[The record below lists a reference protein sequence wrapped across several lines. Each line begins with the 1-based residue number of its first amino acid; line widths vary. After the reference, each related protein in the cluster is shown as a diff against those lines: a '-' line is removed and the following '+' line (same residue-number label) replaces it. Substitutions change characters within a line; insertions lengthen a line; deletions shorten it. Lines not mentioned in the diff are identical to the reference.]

1 MSALAEDQFEN
12 ILSIENKCTR
22 LNLNENIYGTFAE
35 IGAGQETVR
44 HFFRARNPKGTI
56 AKTLSAYDKDFS
68 DAIYGLDPQNRYV
81 TEHRLKSMLKYETG
95 LIEQRISRVKHPE
108 KLFFSYANTVAT
120 IDWAK
125 KYKGHGWLGIRF
137 QKKPKQEYSEIIL
150 HVQLHE
156 NSAAHQQISLG
167 LMGVNL
173 IYAAFYQS
181 DDPMQVMRHLYD
193 HLDSDK
199 IEIDSIN
206 FSGPVFEEVD
216 NRLMSLHLVREGI
229 TEAVMF
235 AQDGNNILPANAL
248 YKKNILT
255 LRGSFRPVTN
265 LNLDMYR
272 TSRKLFLDE
281 KRVNKKNTVIIFEM
295 TLNNL
300 KSEGEIDEKDF
311 LDRADLL
318 CASGHTVMISN
329 FQEYYK
335 VVEYFAQHTKEQ
347 LGLVLGV
354 DNLQDIFN
362 EKYYRGLSGGILEAF
377 GKLFF
382 KNLKVYLYP
391 ILDEKTGEIINS
403 KNLKVHPRLK
413 ELYKFFIDNDKVID
427 IEDYDKEALKIHPR
441 KVYEM
446 IKEGDP
452 DWEKMVPGLTAK
464 MIREKKLFQRKPA
477 KESSETS

>member
-81 TEHRLKSMLKYETG
+81 TEPRLKSMLVYETG
-95 LIEQRISRVKHPE
+95 LIEKRISRVKHPD

-125 KYKGHGWLGIRF
+125 KYKGHGWLGLRF

-156 NSAAHQQISLG
+156 NNASHQQISLG
-167 LMGVNL
+167 IMGVNL

-181 DDPMQVMRHLYD
+181 DDPKQVMRHLYD

-206 FSGPVFEEVD
+206 FNGPVFENVD
-216 NRLMSLHLVREGI
+216 NRLMSLHLVKEGI
-229 TEAVMF
+229 TNAVMF
-235 AQDGNNILPANAL
+235 SEDGNNILPANAL

-272 TSRKLFLDE
+272 TARRLFLEE
-281 KRVNKKNTVIIFEM
+281 KKVKKENTVIIFEM
-295 TLNNL
+295 TINNL
-300 KSEGEIDEKDF
+300 KAEGEIDEKDF

-318 CASGHTVMISN
+318 CASGQTVMISS

-335 VVEYFAQHTKEQ
+335 VVEYFAMHTKEQ

-362 EKYYRGLSGGILEAF
+362 EKYYRNLSGGILEAF

-391 ILDEKTGEIINS
+391 ILDKETGEIINS
-403 KNLKVHPRLK
+403 KNLKVHPRVK
-413 ELYKFFIDNDKVID
+413 ELYKFFVDNDKVID
-427 IEDYDKEALKIHPR
+427 IEDYDKEALKINPR

-446 IKEGDP
+446 IRENDT

-464 MIREKKLFQRKPA
+464 LIREKKLFQRKPT

>member
-1 MSALAEDQFEN
+1 MAELSEDEFQN

-44 HFFRARNPKGTI
+44 HFFRAGNPKGTI

-81 TEHRLKSMLKYETG
+81 TEARLKRMIDYEAE
-95 LIEQRISRVKHPE
+95 LIEQRLSRKKYPN

-125 KYKGHGWLGIRF
+125 KYKGHGWLGIKF
-137 QKKPKQEYSEIIL
+137 QREPKQEYSEIML
-150 HVQLHE
+150 HVQFHE
-156 NSAAHQQISLG
+156 NNASHQQVSLG
-167 LMGVNL
+167 IMGVNL

-181 DDPMQVMRHLYD
+181 DDPKMLIKKLYD
-193 HLDSDK
+193 HLSVDK

-206 FSGPVFEEVD
+206 FRGPVFKDVD
-216 NRLMSLHLVREGI
+216 NRLMSLELVKEGI

-235 AQDGNNILPANAL
+235 STEGNNILPANVL

-265 LNLDMYR
+265 LNLNMYM
-272 TSRKLFLDE
+272 SARKLFLEEEEVDPD
-281 KRVNKKNTVIIFEM
+281 KTVVIFEM

-300 KSEGEIDEKDF
+300 KAEGEIDEKDF

-318 CASGHTVMISN
+318 CASGQTVMISN

-335 VVEYFAQHTKEQ
+335 VVEYFSSHTKKQ
-347 LGLVLGV
+347 LGLAMGV
-354 DNLQDIFN
+354 DNLIDIFN
-362 EKYYRGLSGGILEAF
+362 EKYYRHLSGGILEAF

-382 KNLKVYLYP
+382 KSLKVYLYP
-391 ILDEKTGEIINS
+391 IKDEKTGKIITS
-403 KNLKVHPRLK
+403 ENLKVHPRVK
-413 ELYKFFIDNDKVID
+413 ELYKFFIDNDKLVD
-427 IEDYDKEALKIHPR
+427 IEDYDETSLDIHPR

-446 IKEGDP
+446 IREGDHK
-452 DWEKMVPGLTAK
+452 WENMVPGLTAK
-464 MIREKKLFQRKPA
+464 MIKEKNLFQEEKA
-477 KESSETS
+477 S

>member
-1 MSALAEDQFEN
+1 MTEVTEDEFEN
-12 ILSIENKCTR
+12 ILSIQNKCTR

-68 DAIYGLDPQNRYV
+68 DAIYGLDPHNRYV
-81 TEHRLKSMLKYETG
+81 TEFRLKSMLKYETG
-95 LIEQRISRVKHPE
+95 LIEQRISRVKHPD
-108 KLFFSYANTVAT
+108 KLFFSFANTVAT

-125 KYKGHGWLGIRF
+125 KYKGHGWMGIRF
-137 QKKPKQEYSEIIL
+137 QRKPKQEYSEIIL

-167 LMGVNL
+167 IMGVNL

-181 DDPMQVMRHLYD
+181 DDPTNLMRHLYD

-206 FSGPVFEEVD
+206 FSGPVFENVD
-216 NRLMSLHLVREGI
+216 NRLMSLHLVKEGI
-229 TEAVMF
+229 TDAVMF
-235 AQDGNNILPANAL
+235 SEDGNNILPANAL

-255 LRGSFRPVTN
+255 LRGSYRPVTN
-265 LNLDMYR
+265 LNLDMFR
-272 TSRKLFLDE
+272 TARRLFLNE
-281 KRVNKKNTVIIFEM
+281 KNVSKENTVIIFEM

-300 KSEGEIDEKDF
+300 KAEGEIDEKDF

-318 CASGHTVMISN
+318 CASGQTVMISS

-335 VVEYFAQHTKEQ
+335 VVEYFAQHTKAQ

-362 EKYYRGLSGGILEAF
+362 EKYYRNLSGGILEAF

-382 KNLKVYLYP
+382 KKLKVYLYP
-391 ILDEKTGEIINS
+391 ILDEETGEVINS

-413 ELYKFFIDNDKVID
+413 ELYKFFIDNDRVID
-427 IEDYDKEALKIHPR
+427 IEDYDEEALKINPR
-441 KVYEM
+441 KVHEM
-446 IKEGDP
+446 ILDGDER
-452 DWEKMVPGLTAK
+452 WEEMVPDLTAK
-464 MIREKKLFQRKPA
+464 MIKEKNMFQKRESA
-477 KESSETS
+477 TSDKS

>member
-1 MSALAEDQFEN
+1 MTALTEDEFEN
-12 ILSIENKCTR
+12 IQSIQNKCTR
-22 LNLNENIYGTFAE
+22 INLNENVYGTFAE

-81 TEHRLKSMLKYETG
+81 TESRLKSMLLYETG
-95 LIEQRISRVKHPE
+95 LIEQRISRIKHPQ

-125 KYKGHGWLGIRF
+125 KYKGHGWLGVRF
-137 QKKPKQEYSEIIL
+137 HKKPKQEYSEIIL

-167 LMGVNL
+167 IMGVNL

-181 DDPMQVMRHLYD
+181 EDPKLVMRHLYD

-206 FSGPVFEEVD
+206 FNGPVFENVD
-216 NRLMSLHLVREGI
+216 NRLMSLHLVKEGI
-229 TEAVMF
+229 TDAVMF
-235 AQDGNNILPANAL
+235 SRKGNNILPANAL

-265 LNLDMYR
+265 LNLDMY
-272 TSRKLFLDE
+272 TSSRKLFLEEDE
-281 KRVNKKNTVIIFEM
+281 VNKKNTVIIFEM

-300 KSEGEIDEKDF
+300 KAEGEIDEKDF

-318 CASGHTVMISN
+318 CASGHTVMISS

-335 VVEYFAQHTKEQ
+335 VVEYFSQHTKAQ

-362 EKYYRGLSGGILEAF
+362 EKYYRDLSGGILEAF

-382 KNLKVYLYP
+382 KKLKIYLYP
-391 ILDEKTGEIINS
+391 MLDEESGEIIHS
-403 KNLKVHPRLK
+403 KNIKVHPRVK
-413 ELYKFFIDNDKVID
+413 ELYKFFVDNHKLVD
-427 IEDYDKEALKIHPR
+427 IEDYDEEALKIHPR
-441 KVYEM
+441 KIYEM
-446 IKEGDP
+446 LVEGNDE
-452 DWEKMVPGLTAK
+452 WEKMVPGLTAK
-464 MIREKKLFQRKPA
+464 MIKEKHLFQKKKPT
-477 KESSETS
+477 ESS

>member
-1 MSALAEDQFEN
+1 MTEVIEDEFEN
-12 ILSIENKCTR
+12 ILSIQNKCTR

-68 DAIYGLDPQNRYV
+68 DAIYGLDPHNRYV
-81 TEHRLKSMLKYETG
+81 TEFRLKSMLKYETG
-95 LIEQRISRVKHPE
+95 LIEDRISRVKHPE

-125 KYKGHGWLGIRF
+125 KYKGHGWMGIRF
-137 QKKPKQEYSEIIL
+137 QRKPKQEYSEIIL

-167 LMGVNL
+167 IMGVNL

-181 DDPMQVMRHLYD
+181 DNPTEIMHRLYD

-206 FSGPVFEEVD
+206 FNGPVFEHVD
-216 NRLMSLHLVREGI
+216 NRLMSLHLVKEGI
-229 TEAVMF
+229 TDAVMF
-235 AQDGNNILPANAL
+235 AEDGNNILPANAL

-265 LNLDMYR
+265 LNLDMFR
-272 TSRKLFLDE
+272 TARRLFLDE
-281 KRVNKKNTVIIFEM
+281 ETVNKDNTVIIFEM

-300 KSEGEIDEKDF
+300 KDEGGIDEKDF

-335 VVEYFAQHTKEQ
+335 VVEYFSQHTKSQ

-362 EKYYRGLSGGILEAF
+362 EKYYRDLSGGILEAF

-382 KNLKVYLYP
+382 KKLKVYLYP
-391 ILDEKTGEIINS
+391 ILDEETGEVINS

-413 ELYKFFIDNDKVID
+413 ELYKFFIDNHRVID
-427 IEDYDKEALKIHPR
+427 IEDYDKEALKINPR
-441 KVYEM
+441 RVHEMILERDEKWEEMVPDLTANM
-446 IKEGDP
+446 IKEKNMFRKRKSATS
-452 DWEKMVPGLTAK
+452 EK
-464 MIREKKLFQRKPA
+464 
-477 KESSETS
+477 S

>member
-81 TEHRLKSMLKYETG
+81 TEPRLKSMLKYETG

-156 NSAAHQQISLG
+156 NSASHQQISLG
-167 LMGVNL
+167 VMGTNL

-181 DDPMQVMRHLYD
+181 DDPMHVMRHLYD

-206 FSGPVFEEVD
+206 FNGPVFENVD

-229 TEAVMF
+229 TDAVMF
-235 AQDGNNILPANAL
+235 AEDGNNILPANAL

-265 LNLDMYR
+265 LNLDMFK
-272 TSRKLFLDE
+272 TSRKLFLKE
-281 KRVNKKNTVIIFEM
+281 KNVRKENTVIIFEM

-300 KSEGEIDEKDF
+300 KAEGEIDEKDF

-318 CASGHTVMISN
+318 CASGQTVMISS

-362 EKYYRGLSGGILEAF
+362 EKYYRSLSGGILEAF

-382 KNLKVYLYP
+382 KKLKVYLYP
-391 ILDEKTGEIINS
+391 ILDEETGEIINS

-413 ELYKFFIDNDKVID
+413 ELYKFFVDNDRVVD
-427 IEDYDKEALKIHPR
+427 IEDYDKEALKIPPR

-446 IKEGDP
+446 IREGDKN
-452 DWEKMVPGLTAK
+452 WESMVPGLTAK
-464 MIREKKLFQRKPA
+464 MIKEKKLFQKNPP
-477 KESSETS
+477 KESPET

>member
-1 MSALAEDQFEN
+1 MTEIIEDEFEN
-12 ILSIENKCTR
+12 ILSVQNKCTR

-68 DAIYGLDPQNRYV
+68 DAIYGLDPHNRYV

-95 LIEQRISRVKHPE
+95 LIEQRISRVKHPD

-137 QKKPKQEYSEIIL
+137 QRKPKQEYSEIIL

-167 LMGVNL
+167 VMGVNL

-181 DDPMQVMRHLYD
+181 DDPIQVMRHLYD

-206 FSGPVFEEVD
+206 FSGPVFENVD
-216 NRLMSLHLVREGI
+216 NRLISLHLVKEGI
-229 TEAVMF
+229 TDAVMF
-235 AQDGNNILPANAL
+235 SENGNNLLPANAL
-248 YKKNILT
+248 YKKNILM

-265 LNLDMYR
+265 LNLDMFR
-272 TSRKLFLDE
+272 TARRLFLNE
-281 KRVNKKNTVIIFEM
+281 KEVTKENTVIIFEM

-300 KSEGEIDEKDF
+300 KAEGEIDEKDF

-318 CASGHTVMISN
+318 CASGHTVMISS

-362 EKYYRGLSGGILEAF
+362 EKYYRNLSGGILEAF

-382 KNLKVYLYP
+382 KKLKVYLYP
-391 ILDEKTGEIINS
+391 NLDEETGEIINS

-413 ELYKFFIDNDKVID
+413 ELYKFFVDNDRVID
-427 IEDYDKEALKIHPR
+427 IEDYDPEALKIHPR
-441 KVYEM
+441 KAYDM
-446 IKEGDP
+446 ILEGDEKWEELVP
-452 DWEKMVPGLTAK
+452 DLTAK
-464 MIREKKLFQRKPA
+464 MIKEKNMFKKRESA
-477 KESSETS
+477 KSSEES

>member
-1 MSALAEDQFEN
+1 MAELSEDEFKN
-12 ILSIENKCTR
+12 ILSIQNKCTR

-44 HFFRARNPKGTI
+44 HFFRASNPKGTI

-81 TEHRLKSMLKYETG
+81 TETRLKRMIDYEAE
-95 LIEQRISRVKHPE
+95 LIEQRLSRKKYPN

-125 KYKGHGWLGIRF
+125 KYKGHGWLGIKF
-137 QKKPKQEYSEIIL
+137 QREPKQGYSEIIL
-150 HVQLHE
+150 HVQFHE
-156 NSAAHQQISLG
+156 NNASQQQISLG
-167 LMGVNL
+167 VMGVNL

-181 DDPMQVMRHLYD
+181 DNPKELIKKLYD
-193 HLDSDK
+193 HLSVDK

-206 FSGPVFEEVD
+206 FKGPVFKDVD
-216 NRLMSLHLVREGI
+216 NRLMSLELVKEGI

-235 AQDGNNILPANAL
+235 STEGNNILPANVL
-248 YKKNILT
+248 YKKNILA

-265 LNLDMYR
+265 LNLNMF
-272 TSRKLFLDE
+272 TSARKLFLE
-281 KRVNKKNTVIIFEM
+281 EEEVNPDKTVIIFEM

-300 KSEGEIDEKDF
+300 KAEGEIDEKDF

-335 VVEYFAQHTKEQ
+335 VVEYFSLHTKKQ
-347 LGLVLGV
+347 LGLAMGV
-354 DNLQDIFN
+354 DNLIDIFN
-362 EKYYRGLSGGILEAF
+362 EKYYRHLSGGILEAF

-382 KNLKVYLYP
+382 KSLKVYLYP
-391 ILDEKTGEIINS
+391 LKDEKTGEIITS
-403 KNLKVHPRLK
+403 KNLKVHPRVK
-413 ELYKFFIDNDKVID
+413 ELYKFFVDNGKVID
-427 IEDYDKEALKIHPR
+427 IEDYEEKYLDIHPR

-446 IKEGDP
+446 IREGNP
-452 DWEKMVPGLTAK
+452 EWENMVPGLTAK
-464 MIREKKLFQRKPA
+464 MIKEKNLFQEEKA
-477 KESSETS
+477 SHS